1 MENKKIIELDKDS
14 GFCFGVV
21 NAIDKAE
28 EELEKEEVLYCLGDI
43 VHNSKEVDRL
53 NAKGLITINH
63 EKMKELRNVKVLLR
77 AHGEPPTT
85 YELAE
90 KNGITIIDAT
100 CPVVLRLQKKI
111 KKIYQESINQNAQ
124 IVIFGKNGH
133 AEVNGLIGQTDG
145 TGIVIENKED
155 LTKVDFKR
163 DIYLFSQTTKSIDL
177 FNEIIEE
184 IKQNISDKAE
194 FKFFDTICR
203 QVANRLPNIRK
214 FAENHDAVFFVSGKK
229 RSNGTVLI

>member
-1 MENKKIIELDKDS
+1 M
-14 GFCFGVV
+14 
-21 NAIDKAE
+21 
-28 EELEKEEVLYCLGDI
+28 
-43 VHNSKEVDRL
+43 
-53 NAKGLITINH
+53 
-63 EKMKELRNVKVLLR
+63 
-77 AHGEPPTT
+77 
-85 YELAE
+85 
-90 KNGITIIDAT
+90 
-100 CPVVLRLQKKI
+100 VLRLQKKI

-229 RSNGTVLI
+229 SSNGKVLFEECRKVNEATFFISDENDIDSEMLKNCSSIGICGATSTPKWLMENVYEKINSLI